1 MAFEK
6 QNNKLKES
14 LKETNRTEEQS
25 ASSQTPQEKKEDL
38 TQEVFPS
45 NSFENLLDPS
55 IFSKIMAAFED
66 NQEEEDALA
75 ESQEYL
81 NGLDPLEYDK
91 AYSYYSQNNQM
102 VVNDPKRELYAMA
115 NQAINPLTS
124 SPKLESNEN
133 NQEIKKLR
141 KEHQNVVT
149 LPNSETYLGKNYLIV
164 QH

>member
-91 AYSYYSQNNQM
+91 AYRSYMLWQI
-102 VVNDPKRELYAMA
+102 R
-115 NQAINPLTS
+115 
-124 SPKLESNEN
+124 
-133 NQEIKKLR
+133 R
-141 KEHQNVVT
+141 
-149 LPNSETYLGKNYLIV
+149 
-164 QH
+164 